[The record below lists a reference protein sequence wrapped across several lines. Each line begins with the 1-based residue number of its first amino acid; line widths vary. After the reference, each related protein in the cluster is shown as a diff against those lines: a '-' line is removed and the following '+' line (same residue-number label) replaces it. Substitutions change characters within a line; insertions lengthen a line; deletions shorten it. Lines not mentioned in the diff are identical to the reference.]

1 MALENKTFQHV
12 LALATYRNFARAAE
26 SLHLTQPAL
35 SRSISVLEGRLGV
48 RLFDRTPGGVEPTA
62 YGRLIITAGDEIALR
77 ESELLREMNLL
88 RGVEIGELAIDAGPF
103 PFEIS
108 VGKTLSRLLSR
119 FPNLHIELKEVAPL
133 EIVNRVLT
141 GKCDIGVADIRTL
154 HDEPQLQL
162 EALPVHVCVFSCRPE
177 HPLAGRRKLTQNDVL
192 LYPLVGST
200 FPPQLAEVFETQ
212 KAAGNVD
219 KLSRYFTCAVNI
231 DSLHR
236 ARQTAIECDV
246 VFPVPIV
253 AIEAQ
258 LRAGEL
264 VVLDCH
270 PNWLRTNYG
279 FFSKR
284 DRTPSP
290 ATLEFMAVLRDIENK
305 IMEKENALLAEFVAD
320 N

>member
-1 MALENKTFQHV
+1 
-12 LALATYRNFARAAE
+12 LA
-26 SLHLTQPAL
+26 
-35 SRSISVLEGRLGV
+35 
-48 RLFDRTPGGVEPTA
+48 
-62 YGRLIITAGDEIALR
+62 DEKPR
-77 ESELLREMNLL
+77 EAHLL
-88 RGVEIGELAIDAGPF
+88 RGVEIGELSIGAGPF

-108 VGKTLSRLLSR
+108 VGKAVSHLLSR
-119 FPNLHIELKEVAPL
+119 FPKLGIELKEVAPL
-133 EIVNRVLT
+133 EIVNRVLK

-154 HDEPQLQL
+154 HDEPLLQL

-177 HPLAGRRKLTQNDVL
+177 HPLAGRRELTQNDVL
-192 LYPLVGST
+192 AYPLVGST

-212 KAAGNVD
+212 KAAGSVD

-231 DSLHR
+231 DSLNR
-236 ARQTAIECDV
+236 ARQTAIECEV

-290 ATLEFMAVLRDIENK
+290 ATLEFMAVLRDIEAR
-305 IMEKENALLAEFVAD
+305 IMERESALLAEYVSHL
-320 N
+320 